1 MGLGDEGPLHNY
13 NCLFVLYDGGRSGE
27 GPLQSYDGFFFI
39 SNYIAGNWLFYMNG
53 DWGMKARFTTIT
65 AFLFYTMGTGGI
77 YRLRFDG
84 KKYILTYV
92 TD

>member
-1 MGLGDEGPLHNY
+1 MN
-13 NCLFVLYDGGRSGE
+13 GGRSGE

-53 DWGMKARFTTIT
+53 DWD
-65 AFLFYTMGTGGI
+65 I
-77 YRLRFDG
+77 YRLHFDG
-84 KKYILTYV
+84 EKYILTYV